1 MPGKREGVCLQTPE
15 RGGGAEV
22 LEMTKRKDRWAPV
35 ANPTQGFLRERFRD
49 LVVSRNGSGVRA
61 SATLTLN
68 PPWPTARPWWVAHVC
83 LLHRTA
89 GEAGASV
96 LSNK

>member
-49 LVVSRNGSGVRA
+49 LVVSRNGSEITTCLGRA
-61 SATLTLN
+61 PSRAFSEHVTTE
-68 PPWPTARPWWVAHVC
+68 AHVPVT
-83 LLHRTA
+83 LLSGQRVNTCTKRLA
-89 GEAGASV
+89 
-96 LSNK
+96 